1 MSSTMFNWY
10 IFFIGMCIGSFLNV
24 CIYRLPA
31 GKSIVRPA
39 SACPVCGNPIHWY
52 DNIPLIS
59 YVILRGRC
67 RGCSTPISL
76 RYPIIE
82 LLCGLFAMA
91 SAMQYGINMSA
102 LIYFILIAALLVI
115 TFIDIDHRII
125 PDVISLP
132 GIPLG
137 FLCSFILP
145 QLKWSD
151 SLIGI
156 AVGGGSLLT
165 IALGYQFI
173 TGKDGMGVGDIKL
186 LAMIGAFLGWKGVF
200 FTIMASSLIGTAV
213 GIVVM
218 LRSGKG
224 MKMAVPFGPFL
235 SMGAILYVFF
245 GPRLIDW
252 YFNLL

>member
-91 SAMQYGINMSA
+91 IGMHYGYSLPA

-125 PDVISLP
+125 PDVISLS

-137 FLCSFILP
+137 FFASFFLP

-156 AVGGGSLLT
+156 ATGGGSLLT

-186 LAMIGAFLGWKGVF
+186 LAMIGAFLGGKGVF

-235 SMGAILYVFF
+235 GMGAILYVFF